1 MEYHHDSIMYERGS
15 GDGGGGRKG
24 VGGGTRVNKTIN
36 NLSSR
41 RVFATSGT
49 E

>member
-1 MEYHHDSIMYERGS
+1 MEYYNDSIMYERGS
-15 GDGGGGRKG
+15 GDGGRKG

>member
-1 MEYHHDSIMYERGS
+1 MEYYNDSIMYERGS
-15 GDGGGGRKG
+15 GD
-24 VGGGTRVNKTIN
+24 GGGTRVNKTIN